1 MTIRPRRSLLYVPG
15 SNPRALDK
23 ARTLD
28 ADGLILDLEDAVA
41 PDAKVAARE
50 RVVAAVQ
57 AGGWGPREVLVR
69 ANAADTPWGADDL
82 GALAGSGADGL
93 VLSKVERPETVR
105 AAEAAL
111 REAGAP
117 DSLAL
122 WCMIETPL
130 GVLNAAA
137 IAGSSSRQAGGRL
150 AGLILGTSDL
160 AKDLRA
166 AHEPGRQPLLTAL
179 GLCLLAGRAH
189 GLVVIDGVHLDLE
202 DEAGFAESCRQGA
215 ALGFDGKSLIHPK
228 TIAAANAA
236 FAPSAEAVETAL
248 RVIAAHAAAREAGQG
263 VTVVDGRLVEA
274 LHVSDAERVLALH
287 RAIADRGGA

>member
-15 SNPRALDK
+15 ANARAIEK
-23 ARTLD
+23 ARTLP
-28 ADGLILDLEDAVA
+28 ADGLILDLEVA
-41 PDAKVAARE
+41 AEAKAEARE
-50 RVVAAVQ
+50 RVVAA
-57 AGGWGPREVLVR
+57 ARTGGWAPREVLIR
-69 ANAADTPWGADDL
+69 ANAADTPWGAADL
-82 GALAGSGADGL
+82 AAIAGSGADGV

-105 AAEAAL
+105 EAEAVL
-111 REAGAP
+111 RDAGAP
-117 DSLAL
+117 EGLAL

-137 IAGSSSRQAGGRL
+137 VAAASPRL
-150 AGLILGTSDL
+150 AGLVLGTSDL

-189 GLVVIDGVHLDLE
+189 GLAVIDGVHLDLE
-202 DEAGFAESCRQGA
+202 DEAGFIESCRQGA

-228 TIAAANAA
+228 TIDAANAA
-236 FAPSAEAVETAL
+236 FAPTVEAVENAH
-248 RVIAAHAAAREAGQG
+248 RVIAAHAAARTAGRG

-274 LHVSDAERVLALH
+274 LHVGEAERLIALDQ
-287 RAIADRGGA
+287 AIAARRRR

>member
-50 RVVAAVQ
+50 RVVAAVS

-69 ANAADTPWGADDL
+69 ANAADTLWGADDL
-82 GALAGSGADGL
+82 AALAGSGADGI
-93 VLSKVERPETVR
+93 VLSKVERPETVK

-111 REAGAP
+111 RQAGAP
-117 DSLAL
+117 EGLRL
-122 WCMIETPL
+122 WCMVETPL

-137 IAGSSSRQAGGRL
+137 VAGSSARL

-189 GLVVIDGVHLDLE
+189 GLAVIDGVHLDLE

-236 FAPSAEAVETAL
+236 FAPSTETVETAL
-248 RVIAAHAAAREAGQG
+248 RVIAAHAAAVEAGQG

-287 RAIADRGGA
+287 RAITERGGT

>member
-1 MTIRPRRSLLYVPG
+1 
-15 SNPRALDK
+15 
-23 ARTLD
+23 
-28 ADGLILDLEDAVA
+28 
-41 PDAKVAARE
+41 
-50 RVVAAVQ
+50 
-57 AGGWGPREVLVR
+57 GWSPREVLIR
-69 ANAADTPWGADDL
+69 ANALDTPWGADDL
-82 GALAGSGADGL
+82 AAIATSHADGV

-105 AAEAAL
+105 EAEAAL
-111 REAGAP
+111 KAAGAP
-117 DSLAL
+117 DGLAI
-122 WCMIETPL
+122 WCMVETPL

-137 IAGSSSRQAGGRL
+137 VAGSSGRL

-189 GLVVIDGVHLDLE
+189 GLAVIDGVHLDLE

-228 TIAAANAA
+228 TIAAANTA
-236 FAPSAEAVETAL
+236 FAPTVEAVENAH
-248 RVIAAHAAAREAGQG
+248 RVIAAHAAALVAGRG

-274 LHVSDAERVLALH
+274 LHVSEAERLVALD
-287 RAIADRGGA
+287 RIIAERPRG

>member
-50 RVVAAVQ
+50 RVVAAVR

-82 GALAGSGADGL
+82 GALASSGADGI
-93 VLSKVERPETVR
+93 VLSKVERPETVT

-111 REAGAP
+111 TAAGAP

-137 IAGSSSRQAGGRL
+137 IAGSSARL

-166 AHEPGRQPLLTAL
+166 THEPGRQPLLTAL
-179 GLCLLAGRAH
+179 GLCLLAGRAY
-189 GLVVIDGVHLDLE
+189 GLAVIDGVHLDLD

-228 TIAAANAA
+228 TLAAANAA
-236 FAPSAEAVETAL
+236 FAPSTEAVETAL
-248 RVIAAHAAAREAGQG
+248 RVIAAHAAALTAGQG

-274 LHVSDAERVLALH
+274 LHVSDAERVVAMH
-287 RAIADRGGA
+287 RAIAERSGA

>member
-15 SNPRALDK
+15 SNPRALEK

-41 PDAKVAARE
+41 PDDKVEARD
-50 RVVAAVQ
+50 RVVAAVR
-57 AGGWGPREVLVR
+57 AGGWEPREVLVR
-69 ANAADTPWGADDL
+69 ANAVDTPWGADDL
-82 GALAGSGADGL
+82 AAIAGSGADGV
-93 VLSKVERPETVR
+93 VLSKVERPETVH

-111 REAGAP
+111 KAAGAP
-117 DSLAL
+117 DTLAL

-137 IAGSSSRQAGGRL
+137 IAGSSPRL
-150 AGLILGTSDL
+150 VGLILGTSDL

-189 GLVVIDGVHLDLE
+189 GLAVIDGVHLDLE

-236 FAPSAEAVETAL
+236 FAPSPEAVETAL
-248 RVIAAHAAAREAGQG
+248 RVIAAHAAALAAGRG

-274 LHVSDAERVLALH
+274 LHVDEAERLVALH
-287 RAIADRGGA
+287 RAITERSRT

>member
-50 RVVAAVQ
+50 RVVAAVR

-82 GALAGSGADGL
+82 AALAGSGAHGI
-93 VLSKVERPETVR
+93 VLSKVERPETVK

-111 REAGAP
+111 VAGGAP
-117 DSLAL
+117 DSLRL

-137 IAGSSSRQAGGRL
+137 IAGASVRL

-179 GLCLLAGRAH
+179 GLCLLAGRAY
-189 GLVVIDGVHLDLE
+189 GLAVIDGVHLDLD

-228 TIAAANAA
+228 TLAAANAA
-236 FAPSAEAVETAL
+236 FAPSTEAVETAL
-248 RVIAAHAAAREAGQG
+248 RVIAAHAAALAAGQG
-263 VTVVDGRLVEA
+263 VTIVDGRLVEA
-274 LHVSDAERVLALH
+274 LHVSDAERVVAMH
-287 RAIADRGGA
+287 RAIAERGDA

>member
-50 RVVAAVQ
+50 RVVAAVR

-82 GALAGSGADGL
+82 AALAGSGADGV
-93 VLSKVERPETVR
+93 VLSKVERPETVQ

-111 REAGAP
+111 AAGGAP
-117 DSLAL
+117 SNLML

-137 IAGSSSRQAGGRL
+137 IAGSSARL
-150 AGLILGTSDL
+150 DGLILGTSDL

-179 GLCLLAGRAH
+179 GLCLLAGRAY
-189 GLVVIDGVHLDLE
+189 GLAVIDGVHLDLE

-236 FAPSAEAVETAL
+236 FAPSTEAVETAL
-248 RVIAAHAAAREAGQG
+248 RVIAAHAAALAAGQG

-274 LHVSDAERVLALH
+274 LHVSDAERVVAMH
-287 RAIADRGGA
+287 RAIAERGSA

>member
-82 GALAGSGADGL
+82 AALAGSGADGI
-93 VLSKVERPETVR
+93 VLSKVERPETVK

-111 REAGAP
+111 VAAGAP
-117 DSLAL
+117 DNLKL
-122 WCMIETPL
+122 WCMVETPL
-130 GVLNAAA
+130 GVLNSAAV
-137 IAGSSSRQAGGRL
+137 AGSSARL

-166 AHEPGRQPLLTAL
+166 VHEPGRQPLLTAL

-189 GLVVIDGVHLDLE
+189 GLAVIDGVHLDLE
-202 DEAGFAESCRQGA
+202 DPAGFAESCRQGA

-228 TIAAANAA
+228 TLAAANAA
-236 FAPSAEAVETAL
+236 FAPSPEAVETAL
-248 RVIAAHAAAREAGQG
+248 RVIAAHAAALAAGQG

-274 LHVSDAERVLALH
+274 LHVSDAERVVAMH
-287 RAIADRGGA
+287 RAIAERSNL

>member
-23 ARTLD
+23 ARTLE

-41 PDAKVAARE
+41 PDAKVEARE
-50 RVVAAVQ
+50 RVAAAVS
-57 AGGWGPREVLVR
+57 AGGWEPREVLVR
-69 ANAADTPWGADDL
+69 VNAAGTPWGADDL
-82 GALAGSGADGL
+82 AAVAGSGADGI
-93 VLSKVERPETVR
+93 VLPKAERPETVQ

-111 REAGAP
+111 KAAGAP

-137 IAGSSSRQAGGRL
+137 IAGSSLRL

-189 GLVVIDGVHLDLE
+189 GLAVIDGVHLDLE

-236 FAPSAEAVETAL
+236 FAPSPQAVEMAL
-248 RVIAAHAAAREAGQG
+248 RVIAAHAAALAAGQG

-274 LHVSDAERVLALH
+274 LHVSEAERLVALH
-287 RAIADRGGA
+287 RAIAERSPA

>member
-23 ARTLD
+23 ARILD

-41 PDAKVAARE
+41 PDAKIEARD
-50 RVVAAVQ
+50 RVVAAVR
-57 AGGWGPREVLVR
+57 AGGWGPREVLIR

-82 GALAGSGADGL
+82 AAIAGSGADGV
-93 VLSKVERPETVR
+93 VLSKVERPETVH

-111 REAGAP
+111 KAAGAP
-117 DSLAL
+117 GTLAL

-130 GVLNAAA
+130 GVLNAAS
-137 IAGSSSRQAGGRL
+137 IAGSSPRL

-166 AHEPGRQPLLTAL
+166 AREPGRQPLLTAL

-189 GLVVIDGVHLDLE
+189 GLAVIDGVHLDLE

-236 FAPSAEAVETAL
+236 FAPSPETVETAL
-248 RVIAAHAAAREAGQG
+248 RVIAAHAAAMAAGRG

-274 LHVSDAERVLALH
+274 LHVSEAERVVALD
-287 RAIADRGGA
+287 RAIAERSGAERPPA

>member
-1 MTIRPRRSLLYVPG
+1 MILPRRSLLYVPG
-15 SNPRALDK
+15 ANARALEK
-23 ARTLD
+23 ARTLP
-28 ADGLILDLEDAVA
+28 ADGLILDLEDSVA
-41 PDAKVAARE
+41 PEAKAEARD
-50 RVVAAVQ
+50 RVVAAAQ
-57 AGGWGPREVLVR
+57 AGGWSPREVLIR
-69 ANAADTPWGADDL
+69 ANALDTPWGMDDL
-82 GALAGSGADGL
+82 AAIATSDADGV

-105 AAEAAL
+105 EAGAAL
-111 REAGAP
+111 SAAGAP

-137 IAGSSSRQAGGRL
+137 IAGATPRLAGGRV

-179 GLCLLAGRAH
+179 GLCLLAGRAY
-189 GLVVIDGVHLDLE
+189 GLAVIDGVHLDLE

-228 TIAAANAA
+228 TIAAANTA
-236 FAPSAEAVETAL
+236 FAPTVEAVENAH
-248 RVIAAHAAAREAGQG
+248 RVIAAHAAALAAGRG

-274 LHVSDAERVLALH
+274 LHVSEAERLVALDRIIAERV
-287 RAIADRGGA
+287 RG

>member
-50 RVVAAVQ
+50 RVVAAVR
-57 AGGWGPREVLVR
+57 AGGWAPREVLVR

-82 GALAGSGADGL
+82 AALAGSGADGV
-93 VLSKVERPETVR
+93 VLSKVERPETVK

-111 REAGAP
+111 TAAGAP
-117 DSLAL
+117 KDLML

-137 IAGSSSRQAGGRL
+137 IAGSSPRQAGGRL

-189 GLVVIDGVHLDLE
+189 GLAVIDGVHLDLE
-202 DEAGFAESCRQGA
+202 DQAGFAESCRQGA

-228 TIAAANAA
+228 TLAAANAA
-236 FAPSAEAVETAL
+236 FAPSTEAVETAL
-248 RVIAAHAAAREAGQG
+248 RVIAAHAAALAAGQG
-263 VTVVDGRLVEA
+263 VTIVDGRLVEA
-274 LHVSDAERVLALH
+274 LHVSDAERVVAMH
-287 RAIADRGGA
+287 RAIAERSGA

>member
-41 PDAKVAARE
+41 PDVKVAARE
-50 RVVAAVQ
+50 RVVAAVR

-82 GALAGSGADGL
+82 AALAGSGADGV
-93 VLSKVERPETVR
+93 VLSKVERPETVQ

-111 REAGAP
+111 TSAGAP
-117 DSLAL
+117 KNLML

-137 IAGSSSRQAGGRL
+137 IAGSSSLQAGGRL

-189 GLVVIDGVHLDLE
+189 GLAVIDGVHLDLE

-228 TIAAANAA
+228 TLAAANAA
-236 FAPSAEAVETAL
+236 FAPSTEAVETAL
-248 RVIAAHAAAREAGQG
+248 RVIAAHAAALAAGQG
-263 VTVVDGRLVEA
+263 VTIVDGRLVEA
-274 LHVSDAERVLALH
+274 LHVSDAERVVAMH
-287 RAIADRGGA
+287 RAIAERGGA

>member
-1 MTIRPRRSLLYVPG
+1 MIIRPRRSLLYVPG

-50 RVVAAVQ
+50 RVLAAVQ
-57 AGGWGPREVLVR
+57 AGGWGPREILVR

-82 GALAGSGADGL
+82 AALAGSGADGI
-93 VLSKVERPETVR
+93 VLSKVERPETVK

-111 REAGAP
+111 VTGGAP
-117 DSLAL
+117 ESLKL
-122 WCMIETPL
+122 WCMVETPL
-130 GVLNAAA
+130 GVLNAATV
-137 IAGSSSRQAGGRL
+137 AGSSARL

-189 GLVVIDGVHLDLE
+189 GLAVIDGVHLDLE
-202 DEAGFAESCRQGA
+202 DPAGFAESCRQGA

-228 TIAAANAA
+228 TLAAANAA
-236 FAPSAEAVETAL
+236 FAPSPEAVETAL
-248 RVIAAHAAAREAGQG
+248 RVIAAHAAALAAGQG

-274 LHVSDAERVLALH
+274 LHVSDAERVVAMH
-287 RAIADRGGA
+287 RAIAERSGP

>member
-50 RVVAAVQ
+50 RVVAAVR

-82 GALAGSGADGL
+82 AALAGSGADGI
-93 VLSKVERPETVR
+93 VLSKVERPETVT

-111 REAGAP
+111 TEAGAP
-117 DSLAL
+117 KDLML

-130 GVLNAAA
+130 GVLNSAAV
-137 IAGSSSRQAGGRL
+137 AGASARL

-179 GLCLLAGRAH
+179 GLCLLAGRAY
-189 GLVVIDGVHLDLE
+189 GLAVIDGVHLDLE
-202 DEAGFAESCRQGA
+202 DAAGFAESCRQGA
-215 ALGFDGKSLIHPK
+215 AMGFDGKSLIHPK
-228 TIAAANAA
+228 TLAAANAA
-236 FAPSAEAVETAL
+236 FAPSVEAVETGL
-248 RVIAAHAAAREAGQG
+248 RVIAAHAAALAAGQG
-263 VTVVDGRLVEA
+263 VTIVDGRLVEA
-274 LHVSDAERVLALH
+274 LHVSDAERVVAMH
-287 RAIADRGGA
+287 RAIAERSCG

>member
-50 RVVAAVQ
+50 RVVAAVR

-82 GALAGSGADGL
+82 AALAGSGADGV
-93 VLSKVERPETVR
+93 VLSKVERPETVK

-111 REAGAP
+111 TAADAP
-117 DSLAL
+117 GTLAL

-137 IAGSSSRQAGGRL
+137 IAGSSARL

-189 GLVVIDGVHLDLE
+189 GLAVIDGVHLDLE

-236 FAPSAEAVETAL
+236 FAPSTEAVETAL
-248 RVIAAHAAAREAGQG
+248 RVIAAHAAALAAGQG

-287 RAIADRGGA
+287 RAIAERSGA

>member
-50 RVVAAVQ
+50 RVVAAVR

-82 GALAGSGADGL
+82 AALAGSGADGV
-93 VLSKVERPETVR
+93 VLSKVERPETVK
-105 AAEAAL
+105 AAEATLTA
-111 REAGAP
+111 AGAP
-117 DSLAL
+117 KDLML

-130 GVLNAAA
+130 GVLNSAAV
-137 IAGSSSRQAGGRL
+137 AGSSARL

-179 GLCLLAGRAH
+179 GLCLLAGRAY
-189 GLVVIDGVHLDLE
+189 GLAVIDGVHLDLE

-228 TIAAANAA
+228 TLAAANAA
-236 FAPSAEAVETAL
+236 FAPSMEAVETAL
-248 RVIAAHAAAREAGQG
+248 RVIAAHAVALAAGQG

-274 LHVSDAERVLALH
+274 LHVSDAERVVAMH
-287 RAIADRGGA
+287 RAIAERSGA

>member
-41 PDAKVAARE
+41 PDAKVAARQ
-50 RVVAAVQ
+50 RVVAAVS

-82 GALAGSGADGL
+82 AALAGSGADGV
-93 VLSKVERPETVR
+93 VLSKVERPETVT

-111 REAGAP
+111 TAAGAP

-130 GVLNAAA
+130 GVLNSAA

-179 GLCLLAGRAH
+179 GLCLLAGRAY
-189 GLVVIDGVHLDLE
+189 GLAVIDGVHLDLE

-228 TIAAANAA
+228 TLAAANAA
-236 FAPSAEAVETAL
+236 FAPSMEAVETAL
-248 RVIAAHAAAREAGQG
+248 RVIAAHAVALAAGQG

-274 LHVSDAERVLALH
+274 LHVSDAERVVAMH
-287 RAIADRGGA
+287 RAIAERGGA

>member
-50 RVVAAVQ
+50 RVVAAVS

-82 GALAGSGADGL
+82 AALAGSGADGV
-93 VLSKVERPETVR
+93 VLSKVERPETVK

-111 REAGAP
+111 TAADAP
-117 DSLAL
+117 GTLAL
-122 WCMIETPL
+122 WCMVETPL
-130 GVLNAAA
+130 GVLNSAA
-137 IAGSSSRQAGGRL
+137 IAGSSARL

-189 GLVVIDGVHLDLE
+189 GLAVIDGVHLDLE

-236 FAPSAEAVETAL
+236 FAPSTEAVETAL
-248 RVIAAHAAAREAGQG
+248 RVIAAHAAALAAGQG

-274 LHVSDAERVLALH
+274 LHVSDAERVVALH
-287 RAIADRGGA
+287 RAIAERSGA

>member
-23 ARTLD
+23 ARILD

-41 PDAKVAARE
+41 PDAKIEARD
-50 RVVAAVQ
+50 RVVAAVR
-57 AGGWGPREVLVR
+57 AGGWGPREVLIR

-82 GALAGSGADGL
+82 AAIAGSGADGV
-93 VLSKVERPETVR
+93 VLSKVERPETVH

-111 REAGAP
+111 KAAGAP
-117 DSLAL
+117 GTLAL

-130 GVLNAAA
+130 GVLNAAS
-137 IAGSSSRQAGGRL
+137 IAGSSPRL

-189 GLVVIDGVHLDLE
+189 GLAVIDGVHLDLE

-236 FAPSAEAVETAL
+236 FAPSPETVETAL
-248 RVIAAHAAAREAGQG
+248 RVIAAHAAAMAAGRG

-274 LHVSDAERVLALH
+274 LHVSEAERVVALH
-287 RAIADRGGA
+287 RAIAERSGAERPPA

>member
-1 MTIRPRRSLLYVPG
+1 MILLPRRSLLYVPG
-15 SNPRALDK
+15 ANARALEK
-23 ARTLD
+23 ARTLP
-28 ADGLILDLEDAVA
+28 ADGLILDLEDSVA
-41 PDAKVAARE
+41 PEAKVEARE
-50 RVVAAVQ
+50 RVVATAR
-57 AGGWGPREVLVR
+57 AGGWSPREVLIR
-69 ANAADTPWGADDL
+69 ANALDTPWGADDL
-82 GALAGSGADGL
+82 AAIATSHADGV

-105 AAEAAL
+105 EAEAAL
-111 REAGAP
+111 KAAGAP
-117 DSLAL
+117 DGLAI
-122 WCMIETPL
+122 WCMVETPL

-137 IAGSSSRQAGGRL
+137 VAGSSGRL

-189 GLVVIDGVHLDLE
+189 GLAVIDGVHLDLE

-228 TIAAANAA
+228 TIAAANTA
-236 FAPSAEAVETAL
+236 FAPTVEAVENAH
-248 RVIAAHAAAREAGQG
+248 RVIAAHAAALVAGRG

-274 LHVSDAERVLALH
+274 LHVSEAERLVALD
-287 RAIADRGGA
+287 RIIAERPRG

>member
-50 RVVAAVQ
+50 RVVAAVR
-57 AGGWGPREVLVR
+57 AGGWGPRELLVR

-82 GALAGSGADGL
+82 AALAGSGADGI
-93 VLSKVERPETVR
+93 VLSKVERPETVK

-111 REAGAP
+111 TAAGAP

-122 WCMIETPL
+122 WCMVETPL
-130 GVLNAAA
+130 GVLNSAAV
-137 IAGSSSRQAGGRL
+137 AGSSSRQAGGRL

-189 GLVVIDGVHLDLE
+189 GLAVIDGVHLDLE
-202 DEAGFAESCRQGA
+202 DAPGFAESCRQGA

-228 TIAAANAA
+228 TLAAANAA
-236 FAPSAEAVETAL
+236 FAPSTEAVETAL
-248 RVIAAHAAAREAGQG
+248 RVIAAHAAALAAGQG

-274 LHVSDAERVLALH
+274 LHVSDAERVVAMH
-287 RAIADRGGA
+287 RAIAERSGL

>member
-15 SNPRALDK
+15 STPRALDK

-50 RVVAAVQ
+50 RVVAAVS

-82 GALAGSGADGL
+82 AALAGSGADGV
-93 VLSKVERPETVR
+93 VLSKVERPETVK

-111 REAGAP
+111 TDAGAP

-137 IAGSSSRQAGGRL
+137 IAGSSARVVGFV
-150 AGLILGTSDL
+150 LGTSDL

-189 GLVVIDGVHLDLE
+189 GLAVIDGVHLDLE

-236 FAPSAEAVETAL
+236 FAPSTEAVETAL
-248 RVIAAHAAAREAGQG
+248 RVIAAHAAALATGQG

-274 LHVSDAERVLALH
+274 LHVSDAERVVALH
-287 RAIADRGGA
+287 RAIADRSNA

>member
-50 RVVAAVQ
+50 RVVAAVR

-82 GALAGSGADGL
+82 AALAGSGADGI
-93 VLSKVERPETVR
+93 VLSKVERPETVT

-111 REAGAP
+111 TAAGAP
-117 DSLAL
+117 KSLAL

-130 GVLNAAA
+130 GVLNSATV
-137 IAGSSSRQAGGRL
+137 AGSSSRQAGGRL

-179 GLCLLAGRAH
+179 GLCLLAGRAY
-189 GLVVIDGVHLDLE
+189 GLAVIDGVHLDLD
-202 DEAGFAESCRQGA
+202 DEAGFAESCRQGT

-228 TIAAANAA
+228 TLAAANAA
-236 FAPSAEAVETAL
+236 FAPSTEAVETAL
-248 RVIAAHAAAREAGQG
+248 RVIAAHAAALTAGQG

-274 LHVSDAERVLALH
+274 LHVSDAERVVAMH
-287 RAIADRGGA
+287 RAIAERSGA

>member
-23 ARTLD
+23 ARTLE

-41 PDAKVAARE
+41 PDAKVEARE
-50 RVVAAVQ
+50 RVAAAVR
-57 AGGWGPREVLVR
+57 AGGWEPREVLVR
-69 ANAADTPWGADDL
+69 VNAAGTPWGADDL
-82 GALAGSGADGL
+82 AAVAGSGADGI
-93 VLSKVERPETVR
+93 VLPKAERPETVQ

-111 REAGAP
+111 KAAGAP

-137 IAGSSSRQAGGRL
+137 IAGSSLRL

-189 GLVVIDGVHLDLE
+189 GLAVIDGVHLDLE

-236 FAPSAEAVETAL
+236 FAPSPQAVEMAL
-248 RVIAAHAAAREAGQG
+248 RVIAAHAAALAAGQG

-274 LHVSDAERVLALH
+274 LHVSEAERLVALH
-287 RAIADRGGA
+287 RAIAERSPA

>member
-23 ARTLD
+23 ARTLE

-41 PDAKVAARE
+41 PDAKVEARE
-50 RVVAAVQ
+50 RVAAAVS
-57 AGGWGPREVLVR
+57 AGGWEPREVLVR
-69 ANAADTPWGADDL
+69 VNAAGTPWGADDL
-82 GALAGSGADGL
+82 AAVAGSGADGI
-93 VLSKVERPETVR
+93 VLPKAERPETVQ

-111 REAGAP
+111 KAAGAP

-137 IAGSSSRQAGGRL
+137 IAGSSLRL

-189 GLVVIDGVHLDLE
+189 GLAVIDGVHLDLE

-236 FAPSAEAVETAL
+236 FAPSPQAVEMAL
-248 RVIAAHAAAREAGQG
+248 RVIAAHAAALAAGRG

-274 LHVSDAERVLALH
+274 LHVSEAERLVALH
-287 RAIADRGGA
+287 RAIAERSPA

>member
-50 RVVAAVQ
+50 RVVAAAS

-82 GALAGSGADGL
+82 AALAGSGADGV
-93 VLSKVERPETVR
+93 VLSKVERPETVE

-111 REAGAP
+111 RQAGAP
-117 DSLAL
+117 ESLAL
-122 WCMIETPL
+122 WCMVETPL
-130 GVLNAAA
+130 GVLNSAA
-137 IAGSSSRQAGGRL
+137 IAGSSARL

-189 GLVVIDGVHLDLE
+189 GLAVIDGVHLDLE
-202 DEAGFAESCRQGA
+202 DEAGLAESCRQGA

-236 FAPSAEAVETAL
+236 FAPSTETVETAL
-248 RVIAAHAAAREAGQG
+248 RVIAAHAAAVQAGQG
-263 VTVVDGRLVEA
+263 VTVVDGRLVEV

-287 RAIADRGGA
+287 RAIAERGGA

>member
-1 MTIRPRRSLLYVPG
+1 
-15 SNPRALDK
+15 
-23 ARTLD
+23 
-28 ADGLILDLEDAVA
+28 
-41 PDAKVAARE
+41 
-50 RVVAAVQ
+50 
-57 AGGWGPREVLVR
+57 
-69 ANAADTPWGADDL
+69 NAADTPWGADDL
-82 GALAGSGADGL
+82 AALAGSGADGI
-93 VLSKVERPETVR
+93 VLSKVERPETVK

-111 REAGAP
+111 RQAGAP
-117 DSLAL
+117 DSLQI
-122 WCMIETPL
+122 WCMVETPL

-137 IAGSSSRQAGGRL
+137 VAGSSARL

-189 GLVVIDGVHLDLE
+189 GLAVIDGVHLDLE

-236 FAPSAEAVETAL
+236 FAPSAETVETAL
-248 RVIAAHAAAREAGQG
+248 RVIAAHAAAVQAGQG

-287 RAIADRGGA
+287 RAIAERGGA

>member
-50 RVVAAVQ
+50 RVVAAVS

-82 GALAGSGADGL
+82 AALAGSGADGV
-93 VLSKVERPETVR
+93 VLSKVERPEAVQ

-111 REAGAP
+111 TESGAP
-117 DSLAL
+117 KALAL

-179 GLCLLAGRAH
+179 GLCLLAGRAY
-189 GLVVIDGVHLDLE
+189 GLAVIDGVHLDLD

-228 TIAAANAA
+228 TLAAANAA
-236 FAPSAEAVETAL
+236 FAPSTEAVETAL
-248 RVIAAHAAAREAGQG
+248 RVIAAHAAALTAGQG

-274 LHVSDAERVLALH
+274 LHVSDAERVVAMH
-287 RAIADRGGA
+287 RAIAERSGA

>member
-50 RVVAAVQ
+50 RVVAAVS

-82 GALAGSGADGL
+82 AALAGSGADGV
-93 VLSKVERPETVR
+93 VLSKVERPETVQ

-111 REAGAP
+111 TESGAP
-117 DSLAL
+117 KDLAL

-137 IAGSSSRQAGGRL
+137 IAGSSTRL

-189 GLVVIDGVHLDLE
+189 GLAVIDGVHLDLE

-228 TIAAANAA
+228 TLAAANAA
-236 FAPSAEAVETAL
+236 FAPSTEAVETAL
-248 RVIAAHAAAREAGQG
+248 RVIAAHAAALTAGQG

-274 LHVSDAERVLALH
+274 LHVSDAERVVAMH
-287 RAIADRGGA
+287 RTIAERSSQ

>member
-50 RVVAAVQ
+50 RVVAAVS

-69 ANAADTPWGADDL
+69 ANAADTPWSTDDL
-82 GALAGSGADGL
+82 AALAGSGADGV
-93 VLSKVERPETVR
+93 VLSKVERPETVQ

-111 REAGAP
+111 TESGAP
-117 DSLAL
+117 KDLAL

-130 GVLNAAA
+130 GVLNSAAV
-137 IAGSSSRQAGGRL
+137 AGSSARL

-179 GLCLLAGRAH
+179 GLCLLAGRAY
-189 GLVVIDGVHLDLE
+189 GLAVIDGVHLDLE

-228 TIAAANAA
+228 TLAAANAA
-236 FAPSAEAVETAL
+236 FAPSTEAVETAL
-248 RVIAAHAAAREAGQG
+248 RVIAAHAAALTAGQG

-274 LHVSDAERVLALH
+274 LHVSDAERVVAMH
-287 RAIADRGGA
+287 RAIAERSGA

>member
-50 RVVAAVQ
+50 RVVAAVR

-82 GALAGSGADGL
+82 AALAGSGAHGI
-93 VLSKVERPETVR
+93 VLSKVERPETVQ

-111 REAGAP
+111 TAAGAP
-117 DSLAL
+117 KSPAL

-179 GLCLLAGRAH
+179 GLCLLAGRAY
-189 GLVVIDGVHLDLE
+189 GLAVIDGVHLDLE

-228 TIAAANAA
+228 TLAAANAA
-236 FAPSAEAVETAL
+236 FAPSTEAVETAL
-248 RVIAAHAAAREAGQG
+248 RVIAAHAAALAAGQG
-263 VTVVDGRLVEA
+263 VTIVDGRLVEA
-274 LHVSDAERVLALH
+274 LHVSDAERVVAMH
-287 RAIADRGGA
+287 RAIAERGGA

>member
-57 AGGWGPREVLVR
+57 AGGWGPREILVR

-82 GALAGSGADGL
+82 AALAGSGADGI
-93 VLSKVERPETVR
+93 VLSKVERPETVK

-111 REAGAP
+111 VAGGAP
-117 DSLAL
+117 ESLKL
-122 WCMIETPL
+122 WCMVETPL
-130 GVLNAAA
+130 GVLNSAAV
-137 IAGSSSRQAGGRL
+137 AGSSARL

-189 GLVVIDGVHLDLE
+189 GLAVIDGVHLDLE

-228 TIAAANAA
+228 TLAAANAA
-236 FAPSAEAVETAL
+236 FAPSTQAVETAL
-248 RVIAAHAAAREAGQG
+248 RVIAAHAAAVEAGQG

-287 RAIADRGGA
+287 RAIAERGGA

>member
-28 ADGLILDLEDAVA
+28 ADGLILDLEDAVT

-69 ANAADTPWGADDL
+69 VNAADTPWGADDL

-236 FAPSAEAVETAL
+236 FAPSTEAVETAL

>member
-50 RVVAAVQ
+50 RVVAAVR

-82 GALAGSGADGL
+82 AALAGSGADGI
-93 VLSKVERPETVR
+93 VLSKVERPETVK

-117 DSLAL
+117 ESLRL

-130 GVLNAAA
+130 GVLNSAAV
-137 IAGSSSRQAGGRL
+137 AGSSSYQAGGRL

-179 GLCLLAGRAH
+179 GLCLLAGRAY
-189 GLVVIDGVHLDLE
+189 GLAVIDGVHLDLE

-228 TIAAANAA
+228 TLAAANAA
-236 FAPSAEAVETAL
+236 FAPSTEAVETAL
-248 RVIAAHAAAREAGQG
+248 RVIAAHAAALAAGQG
-263 VTVVDGRLVEA
+263 VTIVDGRLVEA
-274 LHVSDAERVLALH
+274 LHVSDAERVVAMH
-287 RAIADRGGA
+287 RAIAERSGA

>member
-23 ARTLD
+23 ARTLN

-50 RVVAAVQ
+50 RVVAAVR
-57 AGGWGPREVLVR
+57 AGAWGPREVLVR

-82 GALAGSGADGL
+82 AALAGSGADGI

-111 REAGAP
+111 AAAGAP
-117 DSLAL
+117 KDLML

-137 IAGSSSRQAGGRL
+137 IAGASTRL

-179 GLCLLAGRAH
+179 GLCLLAGRAY
-189 GLVVIDGVHLDLE
+189 GLAVIDGVHLDLE

-228 TIAAANAA
+228 TLAAANAA
-236 FAPSAEAVETAL
+236 FAPSTEAVETAL
-248 RVIAAHAAAREAGQG
+248 RVIAAHAAALAAGQG
-263 VTVVDGRLVEA
+263 VTIVDGRLVEA
-274 LHVSDAERVLALH
+274 LHVSDAERVVAMH
-287 RAIADRGGA
+287 RAIAERGGA

>member
-50 RVVAAVQ
+50 RVVAAVR

-82 GALAGSGADGL
+82 AALAGSGADGI
-93 VLSKVERPETVR
+93 VLSKVERPETVK

-111 REAGAP
+111 AAAGAP
-117 DSLAL
+117 DSLQL
-122 WCMIETPL
+122 WCMVETPL

-137 IAGSSSRQAGGRL
+137 VAGSSSRQAGGRL

-189 GLVVIDGVHLDLE
+189 GLAVIDGVHLDLE
-202 DEAGFAESCRQGA
+202 DVPGFAESCRQGA

-228 TIAAANAA
+228 TLAAANAA
-236 FAPSAEAVETAL
+236 FAPSMEAVETAL
-248 RVIAAHAAAREAGQG
+248 RVIAAHAAALAAGQG

-274 LHVSDAERVLALH
+274 LHVSDAERVVAMH
-287 RAIADRGGA
+287 RAIAERSGL